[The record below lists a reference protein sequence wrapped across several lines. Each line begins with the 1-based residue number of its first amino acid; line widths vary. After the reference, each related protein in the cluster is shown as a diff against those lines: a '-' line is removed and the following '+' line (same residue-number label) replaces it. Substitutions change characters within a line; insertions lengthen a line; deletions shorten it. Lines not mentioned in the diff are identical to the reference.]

1 MTNEKPM
8 VTVLCRV
15 PPMMFAAMDQAASE
29 LRLTRS
35 SFVREAIHARLARY
49 EREER
54 ELILILRQQTE
65 AAYGSYEPKDDQ

>member
-1 MTNEKPM
+1 MTIEKPM

-15 PPMMFAAMDQAASE
+15 PPSMLAAMDQAASE
-29 LRLTRS
+29 MRLTRS
-35 SFVREAIHARLARY
+35 AFVRDAIHERIARY

-54 ELILILRQQTE
+54 ALVLLLRKQTE